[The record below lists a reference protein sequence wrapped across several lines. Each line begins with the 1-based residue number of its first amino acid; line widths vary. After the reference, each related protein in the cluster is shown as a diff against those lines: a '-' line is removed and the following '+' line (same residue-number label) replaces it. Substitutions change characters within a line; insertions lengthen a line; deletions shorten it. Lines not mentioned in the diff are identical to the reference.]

1 MTITGYLCTRVQT
14 NFGFN
19 ADMKKKKIKKFAKI
33 VGGAVL
39 LVAASTAA
47 YVYGHKPVVV
57 ENPCWRSCHLVNG
70 RCKKA
75 FDTARQA
82 NWQSVKQLV
91 LHGEVCNPYQVGEK
105 YYTGHSNKALF
116 KSVNPFK
123 QLK

>member
-1 MTITGYLCTRVQT
+1 M
-14 NFGFN
+14 
-19 ADMKKKKIKKFAKI
+19 KKIKNNKIAKF
-33 VGGAVL
+33 VGSAVL
-39 LVAASTAA
+39 LAAAGTAA

-57 ENPCWRSCHLVNG
+57 ENPCWRSCHLVDG

-105 YYTGHSNKALF
+105 FYTGHSKNAWF